1 MNTNYDILTFILE
14 EALWYIFIL
23 ISLQYIIMKNFNI
36 RQNEVKDIYIYFDQE
51 TYGLHFLLNFYLRK
65 I

>member
-14 EALWYIFIL
+14 EDLWYIFIL

-36 RQNEVKDIYIYFDQE
+36 RLNEVKDIYI
-51 TYGLHFLLNFYLRK
+51 
-65 I
+65 